1 MGFCA
6 EKVNL
11 DGLFG
16 GVTVAKSNGKTYV
29 SVMSPGPK
37 IDKVEVVNPVTVPN
51 GLAFGAPVRLALT
64 NAEQK
69 FKDFN
74 GSFCV
79 AETLVFQLPS
89 K

>member
-6 EKVNL
+6 EKVNI

-16 GVTVAKSNGKTYV
+16 GVTIAKNGKTYV
-29 SVMSPGPK
+29 SVLSAGPK
-37 IDKVEVVNPVTVPN
+37 IDKVETASQVVVPPA
-51 GLAFGAPVRLALT
+51 LPFGATIRLCLT

-74 GSFCV
+74 GSFCC
-79 AETLVFQLPS
+79 AETVSIQVP
-89 K
+89 KP